1 MKKYIA
7 LFLMFSTGVFAQNI
21 NDYKYAVVP
30 AKFSFFKEDNMYNLN
45 LLTKMYMQK
54 YGFETYYNNETAP
67 DDFVNSNCNKIF
79 VDIVNNSNM
88 FTTKLK
94 VVIKDCKNN
103 ILISSEEGASRE
115 KEYKVA
121 YNEALR
127 MAFDNFSVLKAHKFQ
142 PLQKSLEMIGEPFTN
157 QMLIKKYNVVATK
170 NGFNLITAESDY
182 KFFQIFK
189 TSSNDVFIGNRDNV
203 SGVLIKK
210 TDNWF
215 FEYYQNDKLVS
226 EKVEVKF

>member
-7 LFLMFSTGVFAQNI
+7 LVLMFSTGVFAQNI
-21 NDYKYAVVP
+21 NDYKYALVP

-54 YGFETYYNNETAP
+54 YDFEAYYDNEKYPMDLANN
-67 DDFVNSNCNKIF
+67 NCSKIF
-79 VDIVNNSNM
+79 IDVVDNSNM

-127 MAFDNFSVLKAHKFQ
+127 MAFDNFSVLKRHKFQ
-142 PLQKSLEMIGEPFTN
+142 LPQKNAEMIGEPITN

-170 NGFNLITAESDY
+170 NGF
-182 KFFQIFK
+182 
-189 TSSNDVFIGNRDNV
+189 
-203 SGVLIKK
+203 
-210 TDNWF
+210 
-215 FEYYQNDKLVS
+215 EYM
-226 EKVEVKF
+226 VE